1 MSVINLVNDRDWGH
15 MVALRGTEI
24 VRVDFVDAL
33 GALKTVP
40 DDRYEAAAM
49 LFWLSTPQVG
59 GSPGKARVGSP
70 AP

>member
-49 LFWLSTPQVG
+49 LFG
-59 GSPGKARVGSP
+59 
-70 AP
+70 